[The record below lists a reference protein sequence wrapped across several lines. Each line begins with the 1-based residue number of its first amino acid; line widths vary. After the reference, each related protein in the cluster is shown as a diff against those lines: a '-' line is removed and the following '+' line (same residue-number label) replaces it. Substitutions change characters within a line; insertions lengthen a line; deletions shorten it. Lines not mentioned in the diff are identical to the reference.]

1 MWTSLLG
8 TIFVTYCITGLHVP
22 VFYFCYKLSYYLTS
36 KILNCKKISQIL
48 FLVMESENAKKNNNN
63 CCKLMYFFVIKML
76 NSILCEINET
86 VHVIYK

>member
-8 TIFVTYCITGLHVP
+8 TIFVTRCKTGLH

-48 FLVMESENAKKNNNN
+48 FLVMESENAKKKNNN
-63 CCKLMYFFVIKML
+63 CCKLMYFFFHKNV
-76 NSILCEINET
+76 EQYF
-86 VHVIYK
+86 V